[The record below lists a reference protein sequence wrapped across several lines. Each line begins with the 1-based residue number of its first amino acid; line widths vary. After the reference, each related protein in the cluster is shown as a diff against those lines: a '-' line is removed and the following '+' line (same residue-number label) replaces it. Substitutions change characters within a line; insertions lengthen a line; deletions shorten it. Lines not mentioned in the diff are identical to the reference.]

1 MIVITTELKY
11 SNSLQLNLVFFL
23 LYKLKLIFL
32 WKRFYRSMHIVQA
45 TTVLFLRERSLQILN
60 SAKLSILAASDFKND
75 ELYSSTSV
83 VRSKFRL
90 KFIDEIYNRKSTLNF
105 SSNENE
111 FYDKQMQ
118 YFASIS
124 KYTMTYFN
132 DYTLE
137 NQIWQAV
144 DQPLSRDYYTF
155 LPIESQENAFK
166 ENVKLLGTCFPV
178 DGEIENLPSWTN
190 SRSSSSG
197 QMYDKMYRQA
207 EDDAH
212 SDVAYYQL
220 HALKSYLQTCVAC
233 GMVGRAYQTLIRYV
247 YPKTQ
252 KNRSAR
258 LKFNDPE
265 LYNIVLLGLVSSK
278 QPSLA
283 KIEHVLYVMDAKR
296 VRADLKTVACLAL
309 LGQTDRALQLAE
321 KYDLAVEEILSRH
334 YFPLAQRVQ
343 IVEEIR
349 RQLPEFKPARCKEM
363 GRVLQPYSCK
373 LLAELNQPRADDHND
388 YQSPYEKLFNRQ
400 WLLSAFRRQLKLEL
414 DGRIR
419 ITSVAGR
426 QRRKS
431 AQLEKAAYLYEQC
444 LTDLQKCW
452 RRQLHRAILAEKLKL
467 SRAMRHTRAMNIE
480 PFLNCVSS
488 KEVADLICDEI
499 DQLCTMSSEYSEP
512 FWYYCERLADRL
524 MKRFHINYRQQQ
536 DVFKTTEKIYTK
548 YADYFLD
555 ASVSKNYNH
564 RQFWNLNACQ
574 LQPEYP
580 SVDMPL
586 LDWAY
591 ADKLE
596 IGRQL
601 FALIF
606 KEVLLPRTLTI
617 SNGELK
623 KGELVPAFYTVFCDS
638 GSKSQEELRLHPTL
652 INLMRFVHPTHI
664 VFHPLSLP
672 MLCPPVP
679 WHVTKTGYFLVNQIP
694 LIRLNQNALPSNV
707 KQKEIAVDDAL
718 PAMDCLNQLA
728 STPWKINV
736 PVLDVMLTVFQGEGD
751 ERLSIA
757 PPPWLM
763 PPNPKMPRG
772 GTREMGEYFR
782 KRYELKKLKNENY
795 SLWCSLLYK
804 LTIANHFRNDIIWF
818 PHNLDFRGRVYPCP
832 PHFNHMGDDVCRG
845 LLLFAKGQ
853 PLGEKGLDWLKVH
866 LINLT
871 GIMKH
876 ETFAARLAFANSI
889 IEDILD
895 SAAKPLTG
903 RRWWTLSEEPW
914 QTLAC
919 CMEIAAAINCP
930 DGCENFQSHFPVHQD
945 GSCNGLQ
952 HYAALG
958 RDREGAFQVNLCQD
972 DRPQD
977 VYSGVAQLVEKKR
990 VEDAKNGNEIA
1001 IQLDGIVKRK
1011 VVKQTVMT
1019 TVYGVTQ
1026 FGARQQISKQL
1037 KALDSLPDDVQFQA
1051 SKYLMRKT
1059 FDSLGQ
1065 MFAKAKR
1072 IQDWLAELSSLVAKD
1087 CQSAMSW
1094 RTPLQFPVVQ
1104 PYYKPA
1110 RVAASVLGDYS
1121 DDVCRRAVYN
1131 RCSSTGRPDSRKQ
1144 RNGFPPNFI
1153 HSLDSSHMMLTS
1165 LYCQRDGLTYAS
1177 VHDCY
1182 WTHASTVDAMAHIL
1196 RQQFVRLHS
1205 EPVLKQL
1212 SEYLISSFL
1221 LDRYN
1226 NSCPDDKANE
1236 KRKYLLERFQD
1247 VPAAGDFDIVEVLKS
1262 KYFFS

>member
-11 SNSLQLNLVFFL
+11 SNSLQLNL
-23 LYKLKLIFL
+23 
-32 WKRFYRSMHIVQA
+32 
-45 TTVLFLRERSLQILN
+45 ILN
-60 SAKLSILAASDFKND
+60 SAKLSTLAATDFKND

-90 KFIDEIYNRKSTLNF
+90 KFIDEIYSRKSTLKF

-111 FYDKQMQ
+111 FYDKQLQ

-124 KYTMTYFN
+124 KYTIAYFN
-132 DYTLE
+132 DCTLE

-155 LPIESQENAFK
+155 LSIESQENAFK

-207 EDDAH
+207 ENDAH

-296 VRADLKTVACLAL
+296 VRANLKTVACLAL

-373 LLAELNQPRADDHND
+373 LLAELNQPRADGHND
-388 YQSPYEKLFNRQ
+388 YQSPYEKLFDRQ

-574 LQPEYP
+574 VQPDYP

-623 KGELVPAFYTVFCDS
+623 KGELVPAFYTVFCDT

-652 INLMRFVHPTHI
+652 INLMRVVHPTHI
-664 VFHPLSLP
+664 AFHPLSLP

-679 WHVTKTGYFLVNQIP
+679 WHVTKTGYFLVNQVP

-804 LTIANHFRNDIIWF
+804 LTIANHFRDDIIWF

-876 ETFAARLAFANSI
+876 ETFAARLTFANSI
-889 IEDILD
+889 TEDILD

-930 DGCENFQSHFPVHQD
+930 DGYENFQSHFPVHQD

-1131 RCSSTGRPDSRKQ
+1131 RCCSTGRPDSRKQ

-1165 LYCQRDGLTYAS
+1165 LYCQRDGLTFAS

-1212 SEYLISSFL
+1212 SEYLISNFL

-1226 NSCPDDKANE
+1226 NSCPDDKASE